1 MFQGFVFRAIFNA
14 YFGRGVTM
22 ETTVTRSPRK
32 LRISSLGSL
41 LAVALL
47 SLIAVSAV
55 VWWLWPMEFGIGG
68 DNTIEGVVAQIRA
81 WGPWAALGS
90 IVLMVV
96 HSFLPF
102 PSEIITLANGMV
114 FGPLWGSVI
123 TWVGAMLG
131 AISTF
136 GLVRLLGRP
145 FVYRILSESQL
156 QRLSDWSSRQGG
168 IALLIGRL
176 MPVVAFN
183 LLNYAA
189 AMTHIS
195 WWTYIWATGLGI
207 LPMTI
212 LLNVFGASI
221 LTMTA
226 FNWVWLFLGLI
237 VALGWVLV
245 RKRLKNTGRLP

>member
-1 MFQGFVFRAIFNA
+1 MAAV
-14 YFGRGVTM
+14 
-22 ETTVTRSPRK
+22 
-32 LRISSLGSL
+32 L
-41 LAVALL
+41 LLL
-47 SLIAVSAV
+47 VLASGIWWSWQVDFEFANGYTIEVAV
-55 VWWLWPMEFGIGG
+55 V
-68 DNTIEGVVAQIRA
+68 QIRA
-81 WGPWAALGS
+81 WGAWAALGS

-114 FGPLWGSVI
+114 FGPFWGSVI

-136 GLVRLLGRP
+136 GLVRFLGRP
-145 FVYRILSESQL
+145 FIYRMLSESHL
-156 QRLSDWSSRQGG
+156 HRLSDWSSRQGG

-176 MPVVAFN
+176 IPVVAFN

-207 LPMTI
+207 LPLTI
-212 LLNVFGASI
+212 LLNVFGASV
-221 LTMTA
+221 LTMTTS
-226 FNWVWLFLGLI
+226 NWIWLLSAVA
-237 VALGWVLV
+237 VALCAIVLW
-245 RKRLKNTGRLP
+245 RRSRANGCKK

>member
-1 MFQGFVFRAIFNA
+1 MSIDSSKPTGHPNSLILAVAAI
-14 YFGRGVTM
+14 
-22 ETTVTRSPRK
+22 
-32 LRISSLGSL
+32 SL
-41 LAVALL
+41 LALGF
-47 SLIAVSAV
+47 I
-55 VWWLWPMEFGIGG
+55 VWWLWPMAFGMGG
-68 DNTIEGVVAQIRA
+68 DNTMEGAVAQIRA

-114 FGPLWGSVI
+114 FGPFWGSVI
-123 TWVGAMLG
+123 TWIGAMLG

-145 FVYRILSESQL
+145 FVYRMLSESQL
-156 QRLSDWSSRQGG
+156 HRLSEWSSRQGG

-176 MPVVAFN
+176 IPVVAFN

-207 LPMTI
+207 LPLTI
-212 LLNVFGASI
+212 LLNVFGASV
-221 LTMTA
+221 LTMTTS
-226 FNWVWLFLGLI
+226 NWIWLLSATA
-237 VALGWVLV
+237 VALCAIFLW
-245 RKRLKNTGRLP
+245 RRSRSNECKK